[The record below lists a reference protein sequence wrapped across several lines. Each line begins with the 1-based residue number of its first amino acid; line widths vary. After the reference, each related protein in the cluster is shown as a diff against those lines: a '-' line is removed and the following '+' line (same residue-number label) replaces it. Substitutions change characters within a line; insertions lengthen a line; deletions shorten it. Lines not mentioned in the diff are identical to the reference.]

1 MDINHEI
8 NWGKSD
14 LEVHLRF
21 QSGWGNENLTGAC
34 GWIASGM
41 HWRTARPS
49 TFVIRTGRGYF
60 DNVNALLDGTVDVAL
75 TTPTVAAV
83 MAFQG
88 RGIYTSEHSNLRAI
102 AALPHRDRLLFGVH
116 AEVTERYG
124 LHTLADLVAKQPP
137 LRVATGLNDGI
148 NIIGYS
154 VEKLLNEY
162 GMVWGDLERWGGRWF
177 SSDTPIPA
185 LTRFSAG
192 EVDAIFHEAMMIWPR
207 FLQHKAIRYI
217 SVDPAMLG
225 VLHQRYGYL
234 RADLEPGDL
243 PGVEQPVAALDF
255 SQWVIIVR
263 DDLPEEVAYLMTEVI

>member
-1 MDINHEI
+1 MGCLHHGDRRVL
-8 NWGKSD
+8 G
-14 LEVHLRF
+14 F
-21 QSGWGNENLTGAC
+21 Q
-34 GWIASGM
+34 
-41 HWRTARPS
+41 
-49 TFVIRTGRGYF
+49 
-60 DNVNALLDGTVDVAL
+60 DGLA
-75 TTPTVAAV
+75 
-83 MAFQG
+83 
-88 RGIYTSEHSNLRAI
+88 
-102 AALPHRDRLLFGVH
+102 
-116 AEVTERYG
+116 ERYG
-124 LHTLADLVAKQPP
+124 LHTVGALVANQPP
-137 LRVATGLNDGI
+137 LRIATGLNDGI

-177 SSDTPIPA
+177 NSDTPIPA

-192 EVDAIFHEAMMIWPR
+192 EVDAIFNEAIMIWPR

-217 SVDPAMLG
+217 SVDPAMLE

-263 DDLPEEVAYLMTEVI
+263 DDLPEEVAYLMTEVIVEDRADFEAKYQHLPLKESALHYPMLPTEMCRVAPLPLHPGSQRYYQEQGILK